1 MKQLYFLGSF
11 LISISLFSCKE
22 DKKETTSPNATPNQE
37 TIIQDDP
44 NMPDSVREIN
54 ALNLVEKGDYKN
66 AIVQIDKLL
75 TKEPLNPVW
84 LYKKAEALEQLED
97 TAQAIL
103 HYQKAIESA
112 GKFTDASARLATIY
126 AEQGNLKSLE
136 ICESLLKD
144 PLAFKMRSV
153 ILYTKGICFLRTGQP
168 EKALQIFDQI
178 IREDYTFLDAYLEK
192 GILYYDQKKYTEARK
207 VFEKSTSVKNSFADG
222 YYWTA
227 RCDEMLNNKPEAI
240 DNFKRAIVLDT
251 GFIEAR
257 EALARLQPN
266 Q

>member
-1 MKQLYFLGSF
+1 MKQFYLPGAFLLLVG
-11 LISISLFSCKE
+11 LFSCKD
-22 DKKETTSPNATPNQE
+22 DKKETTSPDVTTTQE
-37 TIIQDDP
+37 TIFQGDQNI
-44 NMPDSVREIN
+44 PDSVREIN

-75 TKEPLNPVW
+75 AKDPLNPVW
-84 LYKKAEALEQLED
+84 LYKKAEALEQIED
-97 TAQAIL
+97 TMQAIL

-112 GKFTDASARLATIY
+112 GKFTGASARLATIY
-126 AEQGNLKSLE
+126 AEQGNQNALV
-136 ICESLLKD
+136 ICEDLLKD
-144 PLAFKMRSV
+144 PIAFKIRSG
-153 ILYTKGICFLRTGQP
+153 ILYTKGIYFLRTGQA
-168 EKALQIFDQI
+168 EKALQIFDLI

-257 EALARLQPN
+257 EALVRLQSN